1 MMRKN
6 HNVTAEP
13 LFYWVRVLWLTNKK
27 KHWKRVNL
35 SWTKCQG
42 NRYASCTV
50 SFEIKIFSIQVSLF
64 VVLRCQLSKNDFQI
78 YLKAQNCEWRI
89 RSTVI
94 LIWPIARP
102 SFKHVMEKVMLQFI
116 SNSLS
121 RHIYF
126 MHCYQWD
133 FAIT

>member
-1 MMRKN
+1 MRKN
-6 HNVTAEP
+6 HNVTAKP
-13 LFYWVRVLWLTNKK
+13 PFYWVRVLWLTNKK
-27 KHWKRVNL
+27 KNHWTRVNR

-42 NRYASCTV
+42 NRYASCIV
-50 SFEIKIFSIQVSLF
+50 WIKILSIQVSLC
-64 VVLRCQLSKNDFQI
+64 VVPSCQLSENDFQI
-78 YLKAQNCEWRI
+78 YLEAQNFEWKI
-89 RSTVI
+89 RSTVL